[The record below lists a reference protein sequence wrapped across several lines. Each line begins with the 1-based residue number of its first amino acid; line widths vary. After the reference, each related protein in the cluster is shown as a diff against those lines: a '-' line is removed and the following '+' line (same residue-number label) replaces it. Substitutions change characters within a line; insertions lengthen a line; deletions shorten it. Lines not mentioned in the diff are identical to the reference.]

1 MKISKNASAVILS
14 LVTGLSGLGT
24 ALINRHTPNEM
35 AVEESSKVTRKG
47 YRAMKSATNAVSED
61 VDILA
66 RRIDSLERSLA
77 LQNNVIE
84 FLMSNGLSRTAQ
96 RKARSEG
103 SKLKLL
109 TPPRTY
115 KMKRVPTK
123 VRAIVP
129 SFEAAQ
135 KAR

>member
-1 MKISKNASAVILS
+1 MGLDKNTSVVILS

-35 AVEESSKVTRKG
+35 AVEESFKVTRKG
-47 YRAMKSATNAVSED
+47 YRAMKNATDVVSED

-96 RKARSEG
+96 RKVRSGG

-109 TPPRTY
+109 TPPKTY
-115 KMKRVPTK
+115 KVKRVPTK

-129 SFEAAQ
+129 SFEAVQ